1 MATKEEDLR
10 TKTRIIRGRVVW
22 VIREKGQ
29 MLLKTVVVVKGA
41 KGDRVVTIGIVV
53 IRGVIA

>member
-1 MATKEEDLR
+1 MATKEDLR

-41 KGDRVVTIGIVV
+41 KGGRVVTIGIVV

>member
-1 MATKEEDLR
+1 MVTKEGLR

-22 VIREKGQ
+22 VIRGKGQ
-29 MLLKTVVVVKGA
+29 MLLKTEVVVKGT